1 MLFSKYLT
9 YIISFNLNYIMG
21 ARRVA
26 LFEYLKIYADRIA
39 KGVNTLLLRNFAK
52 NIIFIYLFLLCISG
66 SLNGWFFLYKQP
78 Y

>member
-1 MLFSKYLT
+1 MS
-9 YIISFNLNYIMG
+9 

-26 LFEYLKIYADRIA
+26 LFEYQKIYADRII
-39 KGVNTLLLRNFAK
+39 KGVNTLLFRNFAK

-66 SLNGWFFLYKQP
+66 SFNGRFFLFKQP